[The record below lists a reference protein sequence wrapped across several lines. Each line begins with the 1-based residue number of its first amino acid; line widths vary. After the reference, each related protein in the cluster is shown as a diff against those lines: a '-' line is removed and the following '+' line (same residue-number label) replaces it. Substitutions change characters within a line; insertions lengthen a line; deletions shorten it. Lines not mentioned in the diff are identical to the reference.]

1 MTFFVWSFLAGILLK
16 LNERFIGIAFSAITI
31 SVVYLYISDRIKKAI
46 FLVTDRFSIV
56 NMQFYMDCIAHAVQI
71 KK

>member
-1 MTFFVWSFLAGILLK
+1 MK